1 MNCKSENKSNRLRQR
16 PSDIPQNK
24 QKRQAGREE
33 GREKT
38 TRASPNKVAGQPDH
52 HPGADRPFSLG
63 RSCRFLKHGSRRAA
77 FGHRCPPA
85 SVRESRSRR
94 RCEPP
99 AGPRRAA
106 GGPSVRPGPS
116 FGARTREARHQPADP
131 LPRRSHRRA
140 RRAKGEQGAGP
151 SAPRQSQRPNGGDAP
166 GTARRPFPAWPP
178 PSAPPPP
185 PQAPPPGWSP
195 WAAPPRSGPAAALR
209 TGLTSGANREQRAGS
224 QVRVRPPPVRSS
236 SGSGSGSGCGF
247 TAGAALP
254 VGHSCR
260 HAQHLLWP
268 SEPAPRPLAVPA
280 AAAAAATAPPRC
292 AAGRKGRGEQGRT
305 REATPTSAGIAPPAP
320 PRNRPLESRP
330 RLHLAPPPG
339 TARSDVNPVP
349 R

>member
-236 SGSGSGSGCGF
+236 SGSGSGSGSGSAPCPPRATPARCPGPPGLPPPQPSALSAAPA
-247 TAGAALP
+247 AGAGCGLRRRSPTTHHPIGPA
-254 VGHSCR
+254 V
-260 HAQHLLWP
+260 AAP
-268 SEPAPRPLAVPA
+268 SSNTSYDWLA
-280 AAAAAATAPPRC
+280 T
-292 AAGRKGRGEQGRT
+292 
-305 REATPTSAGIAPPAP
+305 
-320 PRNRPLESRP
+320 
-330 RLHLAPPPG
+330 
-339 TARSDVNPVP
+339 
-349 R
+349 